1 MSCNIRLCMS
11 FNDIWRIKLYIPPSE
26 LKHVLDF
33 LILDVSCHSRILTN
47 LRRVARDGGSIK
59 CAVRRFPK
67 QTKSC
72 FSNLE
77 YGWFHESEHVRRGLC
92 LSHYVLHIC
101 YITQPAGPAGRTCTR
116 YMIVLSFFISGV
128 VVVRVYLHAVTC
140 RAGPAP
146 LMARTG
152 NGRAHVHGP
161 RVVHASIG
169 RSGHQGQG
177 IPVDRVCH
185 VRTGHACY
193 VLSRYLHSTI
203 CMAHALHYYVAGH
216 STTTKMW
223 QLDHCTSQIIRKSAL
238 MEKD

>member
-1 MSCNIRLCMS
+1 MSCNIRLCMI

-33 LILDVSCHSRILTN
+33 FNFIRVLSFKNFDRSKACCTG
-47 LRRVARDGGSIK
+47 RREYIK

-77 YGWFHESEHVRRGLC
+77 HGWFHESEHVRRGLC

-128 VVVRVYLHAVTC
+128 VVVRVLAC
-140 RAGPAP
+140 RDMSRGAGTDVHMC
-146 LMARTG
+146 MARVWCTLRSVDQAIRDKG
-152 NGRAHVHGP
+152 SR
-161 RVVHASIG
+161 SIG
-169 RSGHQGQG
+169 CVTYVRGMHAMCC
-177 IPVDRVCH
+177 RVTSIRPSAWPMHCIIMLQ
-185 VRTGHACY
+185 VIQQQNNVAVIR
-193 VLSRYLHSTI
+193 LLH
-203 CMAHALHYYVAGH
+203 
-216 STTTKMW
+216 
-223 QLDHCTSQIIRKSAL
+223 
-238 MEKD
+238 

>member
-1 MSCNIRLCMS
+1 VS
-11 FNDIWRIKLYIPPSE
+11 F
-26 LKHVLDF
+26 
-33 LILDVSCHSRILTN
+33 HSRILTN

-128 VVVRVYLHAVTC
+128 VVVRVLACRDMSRGARPINGTYRERTC
-140 RAGPAP
+140 TCAGPACG
-146 LMARTG
+146 ARW
-152 NGRAHVHGP
+152 
-161 RVVHASIG
+161 SIG